1 MAMEMRKKINRGY
14 RIFNRVSM
22 VIVAV
27 FSLCCLIPFLLLL
40 IGSFSD
46 NNDVIRYGYSFFP
59 KKWSTDAYSFIFQN
73 PKSILN
79 AYKITIFTT
88 AMTTVG
94 GLFFTAMT
102 GYAISRQDFRSRN
115 VFCFMFYFTQ
125 LFGGGM
131 IPWYM
136 VITNMLHL
144 RDSVWALIIPSLLG
158 SYNILLMRNYIKSCV
173 PNELVESARID
184 GAGDFR
190 IFFRIVLRLSTPALA
205 TIGLFIALGK
215 WNDWYMSML
224 FIKTEDK
231 HTLQYFLYRMVNM
244 ANAIRDMEKAGVS
257 ANVKAPAETVKLA
270 MAMVATGPVILV
282 YPFVQRYFVKGL
294 TIGAIKG

>member
-1 MAMEMRKKINRGY
+1 MEMRKKVNRGY
-14 RIFNRVSM
+14 RAFNRVSM
-22 VIVAV
+22 VLVGL
-27 FSLCCLIPFLLLL
+27 FTLLCLIPFLLLL

-46 NNDVIRYGYSFFP
+46 NSEVIRNGYSFFP
-59 KKWSTDAYSFIFQN
+59 SKWSTAAYAFIFEN
-73 PKSILN
+73 PKSILD
-79 AYKITIFTT
+79 AYQVTIFTT
-88 AMTTVG
+88 LVTTLG

-102 GYAISRQDFRSRN
+102 GYALSRQDFRSRN

-144 RDSVWALIIPSLLG
+144 RDSLWALIIPSLLG
-158 SYNILLMRNYIKSCV
+158 SYNILLMRNFIKSCV
-173 PNELVESARID
+173 PGELVESARID

-190 IFFRIVLRLSTPALA
+190 IFFKIVLRLSTPALA

-224 FIKTEDK
+224 FIKTESK

-244 ANAIRDMEKAGVS
+244 ASALQSMERSGVS
-257 ANVKAPAETVKLA
+257 ANVTPPSETVKLA
-270 MAMVATGPVILV
+270 MAMVATGPVILI